1 MCEHCKLIL
10 EIQEVDHSIQYLDDV
25 IENSMDR
32 IKMNLA
38 LKRDKEAQG
47 VFTMLKGDLE
57 SWMAACLNRAMLTKQ
72 VDEFNKKNADSDH
85 NPFSAMFKPIMPD
98 EDSGPKTH

>member
-1 MCEHCKLIL
+1 MCERCKLIL
-10 EIQEVDHSIQYLDDV
+10 ELQEVDHSIQYLDDV

-32 IKMNLA
+32 VKTNLA

-57 SWMAACLNRAMLTKQ
+57 SWMAACMNRAMLTKQ
-72 VDEFNKKNADSDH
+72 IDEFNRKNADNDH
-85 NPFSAMFKPIMPD
+85 NPFSAMLRPITSDDD
-98 EDSGPKTH
+98 EPQKH